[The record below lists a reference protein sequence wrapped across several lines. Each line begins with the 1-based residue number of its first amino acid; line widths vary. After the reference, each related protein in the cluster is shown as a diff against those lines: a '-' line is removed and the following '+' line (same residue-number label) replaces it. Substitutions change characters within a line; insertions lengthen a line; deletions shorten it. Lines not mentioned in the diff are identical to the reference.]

1 MHSVELKRT
10 NIQKLKSELQQIE
23 RDTETRLSDIDNG
36 NIQLKVKDF
45 HYLNYNMK
53 LGYFVFK

>member
-36 NIQLKVKDF
+36 NIQLKVKDY
-45 HYLNYNMK
+45 H
-53 LGYFVFK
+53 